1 MAVLTAAS
9 RKKIK
14 TSKFAIPSGRKY
26 PIQDI
31 AHARNAMSRVRQYGT
46 AAERK
51 KVYSAVAKA
60 YPGLAKRS
68 SVSSVRK
75 KIK

>member
-14 TSKFAIPSGRKY
+14 PSKFAVPGRKY

-31 AHARNAMSRVRQYGT
+31 SHARNAMSRVRQYGT

-51 KVYSAVAKA
+51 QVYSAVAKA

>member
-1 MAVLTAAS
+1 MAKLTYSA
-9 RKKIK
+9 RKKLD
-14 TSKFAIPSGRKY
+14 TSKFAIPAKRKY

-31 AHARNAMSRVRQYGT
+31 AHARNAIVRVRQYGT
-46 AAERK
+46 PEERR
-51 KVYSAVAKA
+51 KVYAAVAKS

-75 KIK
+75 KVK

>member
-14 TSKFAIPSGRKY
+14 TSKFAVPGRKY

-46 AAERK
+46 PAERK